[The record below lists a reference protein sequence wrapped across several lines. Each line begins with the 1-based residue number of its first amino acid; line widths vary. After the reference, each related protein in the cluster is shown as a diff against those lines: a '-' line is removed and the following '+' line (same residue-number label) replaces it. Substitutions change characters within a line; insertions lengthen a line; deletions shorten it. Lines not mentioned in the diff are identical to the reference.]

1 MMTTPPTSH
10 HEIPFGT
17 LAEAGAALAARPY
30 VRRGIT
36 VSDRQIRVVLADDHL
51 MVRTALKLMLQRT
64 SPEVVVVGEASSG
77 NEAVAVAL
85 RLNPDVV
92 IMDLD
97 MPDGDGEEATRILA
111 ATPHAPSVLILT
123 MHSEDDRLLDLL
135 RAGARGFLRKDAADH
150 DLVDGIRVV
159 AGGDFYLRPEVAR
172 RLAKSDAPKLDE
184 AHALLA
190 QFDTLSDR
198 EKAVLRLTAIGYN
211 GPEIGRKLGIT
222 AKTVDTYKQRIEE
235 KLGIMHRTDYVRFA
249 LHAGLLMPLTEEQAA
264 PRDA

>member
-1 MMTTPPTSH
+1 MLTTHPEPYH
-10 HEIPFGT
+10 DVPFGT
-17 LAEAGAALAARPY
+17 LAEAGAALAARPH

-36 VSDRQIRVVLADDHL
+36 ASDHQLRVVLADDHL
-51 MVRTALKLMLQRT
+51 VIRTALKLMLQRL

-97 MPDGDGEEATRILA
+97 MPNGDGEEATRILSA
-111 ATPHAPSVLILT
+111 MPHAPAVLILT

-150 DLVDGIRVV
+150 DLIDGIRVV
-159 AGGDFYLRPEVAR
+159 ASGDYYLRPDVAR
-172 RLAKSDAPKLDE
+172 RLARAAVPKPDE
-184 AHALLA
+184 AHALLS
-190 QFDTLSDR
+190 QFDLLSDR

-211 GPEIGRKLGIT
+211 GPEIGRQLGIT

-235 KLGIMHRTDYVRFA
+235 KLGITHRTDYVRFA
-249 LHAGLLMPLTEEQAA
+249 LHAGLLTRVAAELEQS
-264 PRDA
+264 